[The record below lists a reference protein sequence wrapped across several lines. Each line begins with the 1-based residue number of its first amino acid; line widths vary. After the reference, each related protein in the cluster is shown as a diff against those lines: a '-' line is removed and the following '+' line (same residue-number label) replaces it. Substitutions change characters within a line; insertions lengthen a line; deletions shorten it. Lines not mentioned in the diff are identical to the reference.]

1 MSMPS
6 VPGRTALVLI
16 AAAASWGLGTVV
28 SKHALDEVPAL
39 SLLPIQ
45 LAASVAV
52 LVVLVRRNAVS
63 GVPSPGDAILAH
75 LGLLNP
81 GLAYALTLLGLA
93 SISASLVVLIGAIEP
108 VLILVLAVWF
118 LGERVTSTM
127 IVLSG
132 VALGGTLLV
141 VYDPASSGQW
151 LGMVLVAAGVGCCAI
166 YTIIGG
172 SERPARPSGWWPVN
186 KPTGLPSRSSCA
198 SPLGSSVA
206 G

>member
-1 MSMPS
+1 
-6 VPGRTALVLI
+6 
-16 AAAASWGLGTVV
+16 V

-172 SERPARPSGWWPVN
+172 SEQPARPSGWWPVN